1 MGTQASAAGGADQHQ
16 GFRTTCGRQVRAGRL
31 ALGDTRHPARRVSLD
46 IGQATDGH
54 DGTWAALTVA
64 EARRLAAVL
73 LAQAAAAERDDEP
86 GAAAAAQ
93 AGRIEVSHA
102 GGEAYAITTR
112 GHALLVDQPA
122 DAGGG
127 DAAATPTELLV
138 ASLAACIAYYAGRYL
153 DRHGLQR
160 NGLRVV
166 AEFTMAADRRRASVP
181 SGCAS
186 RRPACRTSGRPGC
199 WRWRRTAPCTTPCG
213 SRRIS
218 PSRSPDRDTRL
229 GASRAPP

>member
-166 AEFTMAADRRRASVP
+166 AEFTMAADRPARVGAVRLRIAAPSVP
-181 SGCAS
+181 DKRQAGLLAVAS
-186 RRPACRTSGRPGC
+186 H
-199 WRWRRTAPCTTPCG
+199 CTVHNTL
-213 SRRIS
+213 RQQ
-218 PSRSPDRDTRL
+218 PDITIAL
-229 GASRAPP
+229 A